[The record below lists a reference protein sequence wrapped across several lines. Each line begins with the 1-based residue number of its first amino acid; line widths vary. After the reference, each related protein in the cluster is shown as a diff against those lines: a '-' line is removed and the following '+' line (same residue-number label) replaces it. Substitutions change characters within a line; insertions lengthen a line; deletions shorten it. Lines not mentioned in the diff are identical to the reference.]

1 MMTVIF
7 IDMVDNCLLSKSS
20 DKDVHSP
27 FARSFKSRS
36 FIYRAQGFGSNLR
49 DVCSSL
55 FQVVIVFLKIEC
67 NSLLAC
73 DIRSI
78 NGNDRGNIPII
89 LFLLLNN
96 KTQWNKYS
104 K

>member
-20 DKDVHSP
+20 DKDVHSL

-36 FIYRAQGFGSNLR
+36 FTELR
-49 DVCSSL
+49 DLDRIWEMFVRL
-55 FQVVIVFLKIEC
+55 FFQVVIVFLKIEC

-89 LFLLLNN
+89 LFLLF
-96 KTQWNKYS
+96 K
-104 K
+104 